1 MRLRALILI
10 FLTTIVGCYGQSI
23 TGSVKD
29 SIKNETID
37 YASVR
42 LLNAKDSSY
51 VTGMITSHEGIFR
64 LKPKAGKYLLEISS
78 IGYHKYHKQINL
90 SNEKSNINLGTI
102 HLKES
107 SITLKQAIV
116 YAPVPDIVVKGDTI
130 EYNADAYK
138 VGDDALLQDVIKRMP
153 GFEVTQDGKL
163 MANGKLVTKLRIDGK
178 EFFDNDIDLALKNL
192 PASMI
197 NKLQLFKEENEMS
210 KLTGFKS
217 GAPEQVLNLTVKE
230 ELKKNVFGDIQT
242 AYGTDNRYYNKANAH
257 YMSGDRQ
264 YSLLGNMNN
273 ITDDYEYSSSS
284 GQYDGSTKNEKIG
297 FNFSTES
304 NKNLKV
310 GGNIRY
316 EHSDNLFEMN
326 SNTQTFIETGNRFG
340 EDNSSNNSVRRNL
353 ATGINLVWTPDTMTT
368 ITARV
373 NISVGTNDDIRN
385 RNSISYLQNLPDTT
399 RGRSH
404 YITSGNTDNINSSV
418 FYSRKLNN
426 KGRILSF
433 NLNGG
438 TRKNNSNGTNY
449 STTSY
454 QGVADPK
461 VIDQELFIDN
471 TNNNWGLMASYVEP
485 VGKGN
490 SIQISYTISGNH
502 SDNNK
507 NTYKRNPEGEYT
519 VIDTAYTRKSVTKY
533 LNQRFNIGFQSIRDK
548 YEYTVGFN
556 IDPSHSSSVTS
567 MRDST
572 IEDQSQQVLNF
583 SPTLRFSY
591 KPKENIS
598 FDFDYY
604 GISSQPTLRQ
614 LSADTTII
622 DALSK
627 VYGNPNL
634 KASYDNNFNM
644 YFQKSN
650 YEKGSFFILSM
661 GGNYIVNKI
670 VDVTTIDNN
679 GNTESSYK
687 NVSGNW
693 GLNGGLMFS
702 TPLRNKKFVI
712 DNSSYGYLTRNIG
725 YSNGVRNLTTN
736 LALTQKFSIAYKG
749 DKVNQRLQLNLAGN
763 ITRNSLPNQTGLNTA
778 NYGFDSSTSI
788 TLPYDINIQN
798 TISYT
803 YNYGYSKEFKNTEL
817 LWNAS
822 ISKKFLKKKQ
832 LTAKVQC
839 YDIIN
844 DRNNV
849 IRMVTGNYIS
859 DTRTNM
865 IGRYILFSLSYK
877 FNIMKGGNSSAE
889 ESTDYY
895 GY

>member
-1 MRLRALILI
+1 MRFIAIIL
-10 FLTTIVGCYGQSI
+10 FLLTTIVGCFGQSI
-23 TGSVKD
+23 AGSVKD
-29 SIKNETID
+29 SIKNEAID
-37 YASVR
+37 YASIR
-42 LLNAKDSSY
+42 LLNSQDSSY
-51 VTGMITSHEGIFR
+51 VAGAITSNSGAFN
-64 LKPKAGKYLLEISS
+64 LSPKTGSFLLEISS
-78 IGYHKYHKQINL
+78 IGYHKYHKRINL
-90 SNEKSNINLGTI
+90 TAENPSVNLGTVY
-102 HLKES
+102 LKES
-107 SITLKQAIV
+107 SVVLKQAIV

-153 GFEVTQDGKL
+153 GFEITQDGKL
-163 MANGKLVTKLRIDGK
+163 MANGKVVTKLRIDGK

-230 ELKKNVFGDIQT
+230 ELKQSVFGDIQ
-242 AYGTDNRYYNKANAH
+242 ASYGTDDRYYNKANAH
-257 YMSGDRQ
+257 YMTGDRQ
-264 YSLLGNMNN
+264 YSLLSNINN

-284 GQYDGSTKNEKIG
+284 GQYDGTTKNEKIG
-297 FNFSTES
+297 FNFGNES
-304 NKNLKV
+304 NKNLKI
-310 GGNIRY
+310 GGSIRY

-340 EDNSSNNSVRRNL
+340 EENSANTSVKRNL
-353 ATGINLVWTPDTMTT
+353 ATGVNLVWTPDSMTT
-368 ITARV
+368 ITARFNV
-373 NISVGTNDDIRN
+373 SVGTNDDLRN

-404 YITSGNTDNINSSV
+404 YKTSGDTDNLNTSI
-418 FYSRKLNN
+418 FYSRKLNS
-426 KGRILSF
+426 KGRVLSF
-433 NLNGG
+433 NVNGG
-438 TRKNNSNGTNY
+438 TRKNSNNGTNY

-454 QGVADPK
+454 QGVANPK
-461 VIDQELFIDN
+461 IIDQELFIDN
-471 TNNNWGLMASYVEP
+471 NNNSWGIMASYVEP
-485 VGKGN
+485 VGQGN
-490 SIQISYTISGNH
+490 SIQVSYTLSNNH

-507 NTYKRNPEGEYT
+507 NTFKRNPEGEYT
-519 VIDTAYTRKSVTKY
+519 VIDTAYTRKSVNKY
-533 LNQRFNIGFQSIRDK
+533 FTQRFNVGFQSIKDK

-556 IDPSHSSSVTS
+556 VDPSHSSSVTS
-567 MRDST
+567 MRDSI
-572 IEDQSQQVLNF
+572 IEDQSQRVLNF
-583 SPTLRFSY
+583 SPTIRFSY
-591 KPKENIS
+591 KPKEDMT

-604 GISSQPTLRQ
+604 GVSSQPTLRQ

-627 VYGNPNL
+627 IYGNPNL

-650 YEKGSFFILSM
+650 YEKGSFFILTM
-661 GGNYIVNKI
+661 GGSYIINKI
-670 VDVTTIDNN
+670 VDVTTIDQN

-725 YSNGVRNLTTN
+725 FSNGVRNLTTN
-736 LALTQKFSIAYKG
+736 LALSQKFTVAYRG

-778 NYGFDSSTSI
+778 NYGFDSSTAI
-788 TLPYDINIQN
+788 TLPYDISIQN
-798 TISYT
+798 SISYT
-803 YNYGYSKEFKNTEL
+803 YNYGYAKEFKNTEL

-832 LTAKVQC
+832 LMAKVQC
-839 YDIIN
+839 YDILN

-865 IGRYILFSLSYK
+865 IGSYVLFSLSYK
-877 FNIMKGGNSSAE
+877 FNVVKGGSNSVDE
-889 ESTDYY
+889 NTDYY